1 MKTSENVV
9 LKHMPKQSILALM
22 KADHHTI
29 ESLID
34 NLEKVLEDSY
44 DTMRNEFE
52 RFQWKLEKHL
62 FVEEKAIF
70 TFYEPEDTV
79 QGFQML
85 PTLMTQHNYIL
96 NELNKMRKDVL
107 NRKTPLGLEE
117 LKLFLEKHRNYEERD
132 VYPKLEEALSN
143 DQKKQVIERIKE
155 IS

>member
-1 MKTSENVV
+1 MTDK
-9 LKHMPKQSILALM
+9 LSILTLM
-22 KADHHTI
+22 KQDHHSI

-34 NLEKVLEDSY
+34 TLEEKLDGSY
-44 DTMRNEFE
+44 DAMRKHFE
-52 RFQWKLEKHL
+52 KFEWKLEKHL

-96 NELNKMRKDVL
+96 NELNKMRKDVA
-107 NRKTPLGLEE
+107 NGKTPVGLEE
-117 LKLFLEKHRNYEERD
+117 LKMFLMKHRNYEERD
-132 VYPKLEEALSN
+132 VYPKLEETLTK
-143 DQKKQVIERIKE
+143 DQKKQVIDRIKE

>member
-1 MKTSENVV
+1 MTDKV
-9 LKHMPKQSILALM
+9 SILTLM
-22 KADHHTI
+22 KQDHHSI

-34 NLEKVLEDSY
+34 NLEEKLDASY
-44 DTMRNEFE
+44 DAMRKHFE
-52 RFQWKLEKHL
+52 KFEWKLEKHL

-96 NELNKMRKDVL
+96 NELNKMRKDVA
-107 NRKTPLGLEE
+107 NGKTPVGLEE
-117 LKLFLEKHRNYEERD
+117 LKMFLMKHRNYEERD
-132 VYPKLEEALSN
+132 VYPKLEETLTK
-143 DQKKQVIERIKE
+143 DQKKQVIDRIKE

>member
-1 MKTSENVV
+1 MTEKVN
-9 LKHMPKQSILALM
+9 ILSLM
-22 KADHHTI
+22 KQDHHTI

-34 NLEKVLEDSY
+34 TLEESIEGSY
-44 DTMRNEFE
+44 DEMRKHFE
-52 RFQWKLEKHL
+52 KFEWKLEKHL

-96 NELNKMRKDVL
+96 NELSKMRKDVT
-107 NRKTPLGLEE
+107 NGKTPLGLEE
-117 LKLFLEKHRNYEERD
+117 LKKFLMKHRNYEERD
-132 VYPKLEEALSN
+132 VYPKLEETLTI
-143 DQKKQVIERIKE
+143 DQKKQVIDRVKE

>member
-1 MKTSENVV
+1 MFSDMTDKV
-9 LKHMPKQSILALM
+9 SILTLM
-22 KADHHTI
+22 KQDHHSI

-34 NLEKVLEDSY
+34 TLEEHLDGSY
-44 DTMRNEFE
+44 DLMRKHFE
-52 RFQWKLEKHL
+52 KFEWKLEKHL

-96 NELNKMRKDVL
+96 NELNKMRKDVA
-107 NRKTPLGLEE
+107 NGKTPVGLEE
-117 LKLFLEKHRNYEERD
+117 LKMFLMKHRNYEERD
-132 VYPKLEEALSN
+132 VYPKLEETLTK
-143 DQKKQVIERIKE
+143 DQKKQVIDRINE